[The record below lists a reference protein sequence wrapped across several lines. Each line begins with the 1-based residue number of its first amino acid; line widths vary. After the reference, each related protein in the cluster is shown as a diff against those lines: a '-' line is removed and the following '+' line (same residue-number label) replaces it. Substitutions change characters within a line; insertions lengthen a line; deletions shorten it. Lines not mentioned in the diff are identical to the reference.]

1 MIGQIVER
9 IFINEDQSVIKFQ
22 FLNKAVGYFVTESDC
37 CSETW
42 FADII
47 GVKALL
53 ESGEI
58 LRIELKS
65 MDLSQDNRSRQD
77 SDEFYSIELTTN
89 RGVCTFA
96 FRNSSNGYYG
106 GSAHYT
112 ECFDCVAHTKW
123 TEITED
129 YSA

>member
-1 MIGQIVER
+1 MIGQIVDK
-9 IFINEDQSVIKFQ
+9 IFINEDQSAIKFQ
-22 FLNKAVGYFVTESDC
+22 FLDRSVGYFVTSCDC

-53 ESGEI
+53 EGGGI
-58 LRIELKS
+58 LRSESKS
-65 MDLSQDNRSRQD
+65 LDLPQDNRCRQTF
-77 SDEFYSIELTTN
+77 DEFYSIELTTN

-96 FRNSSNGYYG
+96 FRNSSDGYYG

-112 ECFDCVAHTKW
+112 EYFDGAAHTRW